1 MIAVNH
7 FCPVA
12 LMFECELPLVAGVMA
27 DFSFVPTAS
36 VGPECFG
43 NSEKEMTSKDKRG
56 KCSEQRCE
64 DCMCFRHM
72 DCISCDPI
80 LLGI

>member
-7 FCPVA
+7 FFPVA

-27 DFSFVPTAS
+27 DFSFVLTAS

-43 NSEKEMTSKDKRG
+43 NSERDDFKRQEREM
-56 KCSEQRCE
+56 E
-64 DCMCFRHM
+64 
-72 DCISCDPI
+72 
-80 LLGI
+80 